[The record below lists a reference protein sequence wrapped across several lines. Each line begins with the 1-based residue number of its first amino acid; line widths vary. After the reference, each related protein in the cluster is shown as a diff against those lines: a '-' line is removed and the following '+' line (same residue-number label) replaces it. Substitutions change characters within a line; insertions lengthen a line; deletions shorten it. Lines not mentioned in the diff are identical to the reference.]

1 MTITCDVA
9 DMQTTI
15 EDEIPMTRGMMGQ
28 SLSYKTSPLGRE
40 EEEEREA
47 SVVLLSVKSV
57 ESRKDEAPEAEF
69 EEDEKR
75 IQFTEGK
82 VPSFCSSTVF
92 AHFVVEF

>member
-82 VPSFCSSTVF
+82 VPSFCFLPFSLIL
-92 AHFVVEF
+92 